1 MSLSPRPVALAAGL
15 LMSASAAIDIPY
27 AQHDVFSTAT
37 DYVLEGFFALGLVTG
52 ATTLWMLCR
61 AAPRRGARL
70 AWAVAATGTSLVG
83 LAATGTVLAGRNVL
97 GPAFGLG
104 LLAILVGYAVL
115 AVLDLRRRVSPRF
128 AGLALA
134 ASVVAMAALGDGP
147 GMIGWAAGWFALAAL
162 LQPVGARATEPV
174 PAA

>member
-27 AQHDVFSTAT
+27 AQHEVFSTTT
-37 DYVLEGFFALGLVTG
+37 DYVLEAVFALGLVAG
-52 ATTLWMLCR
+52 ATALWLLCR
-61 AAPRRGARL
+61 AAPRRGARI

-104 LLAILVGYAVL
+104 LPGILAGYAAL

-128 AGLALA
+128 AGIALA

-162 LQPVGARATEPV
+162 LQPVRTRAGEPV
-174 PAA
+174 PSA

>member
-52 ATTLWMLCR
+52 ATTLWLLCR

-104 LLAILVGYAVL
+104 LLAILVGYAAL

-128 AGLALA
+128 AGVALPP
-134 ASVVAMAALGDGP
+134 ASSRWPPSATAP
-147 GMIGWAAGWFALAAL
+147 G
-162 LQPVGARATEPV
+162 
-174 PAA
+174 